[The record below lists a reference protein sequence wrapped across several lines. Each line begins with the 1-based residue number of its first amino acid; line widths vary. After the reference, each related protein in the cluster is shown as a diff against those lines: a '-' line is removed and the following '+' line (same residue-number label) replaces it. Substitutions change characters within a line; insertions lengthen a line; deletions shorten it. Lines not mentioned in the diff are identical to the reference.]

1 MHPSVDHPTIDT
13 NSVLLRAYLAS
24 ALTGLSPTDRALVFK
39 VSDAIASVCRR
50 ANIELYE
57 PRKKTDPVH
66 HAHVPDSEVFRL
78 DQQRVSSADLIF
90 YVADFPSTG
99 AGQELTIAGTA
110 MIPIIAVAHESFKV
124 SRMVTG
130 MPGNFTLLRYSS
142 PSDIEFSLGAVLRDM
157 RPSLVRRKEV
167 LSTHEQN
174 RVGAAIRRIRL
185 SRAMSYEDVVAAFRI
200 PNAVTAR
207 QIEQCEKAPD
217 FQNNLSLFFLQE
229 LAAALDATVA
239 DLLH

>member
-1 MHPSVDHPTIDT
+1 MHPSVDYPRIDT
-13 NSVLLRAYLAS
+13 SSVRLRAYLAS
-24 ALTGLSPTDRALVFK
+24 ALTGLSPDDRALVFR
-39 VSDAIASVCRR
+39 VSDAIASVCQR

-110 MIPIIAVAHESFKV
+110 LIPIIAVAADSLKV

-142 PSDIEFSLGAVLRDM
+142 VSEIEFSLTSVLRDM
-157 RPSLVRRKEV
+157 WPTLVRRKEV

-174 RVGAAIRRIRL
+174 RIGAAIRRVRL
-185 SRAMSYEDVVAAFRI
+185 ARAMSYEDVAAAFRI

-229 LAAALDATVA
+229 LATALDVA
-239 DLLH
+239 IAELLR